1 MGHKASLLTLI
12 AAFLVLGTI
21 YASLTPPWQAPDEPA
36 HYNYIAFLV
45 REGRLPVLRMGDYPH
60 SYLEEIKSRRF
71 PPNMSIEPI
80 RYEFH
85 QPPLYYVLAAP
96 IYAITGGSLLAL
108 RLFSVAIGA
117 GVVAIAFLI
126 ARELFPEAP
135 ELALGTA
142 SFVAFV
148 PMHTAMSASV
158 NNDSLAELI
167 IGLFL
172 LEMVRLFKRSWP
184 EEALWKPS
192 VFIAL
197 GFLTKTTAYITF
209 ALYLIFFGLSAW
221 RCFPP
226 GKRLRL
232 LAFSLWPLLFSL
244 PWFARNMAVY
254 GLTDPFGLARHDS
267 IVVGQPRT
275 YQWLETMGASGLLKA
290 FLLTSFR
297 SFWGQFGWMAVP
309 MDERVYGLLALA
321 CLFALWGFLHWLPQG
336 WRALKDVQRLGL
348 ILLALSLS
356 LTALSF
362 LWYNLKFVQH
372 QGRYLFP
379 ALTPLGLGFSL
390 GLREGLKRKA
400 IVTAGLILA
409 LGALALVVKGLITG
423 DWNRF
428 SLALVLAGTAFC
440 VVKASIPEK
449 WDKLIF
455 ALFFFGLAILSALCP
470 FVYIKPYLNP

>member
-1 MGHKASLLTLI
+1 MGHKASLTILI
-12 AAFLVLGTI
+12 AAFLVLGAI
-21 YASLTPPWQAPDEPA
+21 YAFLTPPWQAPDEPA
-36 HYNYIAFLV
+36 HYNYISFLV

-71 PPNMSIEPI
+71 PPDMSIEPI

-85 QPPLYYVLAAP
+85 QPPLYYILASP

-108 RLFSVAIGA
+108 RLFSVVIGA
-117 GVVAIAFLI
+117 TVVAVAFLLV
-126 ARELFPEAP
+126 RELFPERP

-148 PMHTAMSASV
+148 PMHTAMSSSV
-158 NNDSLAELI
+158 NNDPLAELI

-172 LEMVRLFKRSWP
+172 LEMVRLIKKGWP
-184 EEALWKPS
+184 EEALWRPS

-197 GFLTKTTAYITF
+197 GFLTKTTAYISF
-209 ALYLIFFGLSAW
+209 VLYLIIFGLLTW
-221 RCFPP
+221 RRFPL
-226 GKRLRL
+226 KKELRL
-232 LAFSLWPLLFSL
+232 LAFSLWPLLLTL

-275 YQWLETMGASGLLKA
+275 SQWLEAMGAFGLLKA

-309 MDERVYGLLALA
+309 MDERVYGLLVLA
-321 CLFALWGFLHWLPQG
+321 CFLALWGFLHWLPQG
-336 WRALKDVQRLGL
+336 WRALKDAQRLGL
-348 ILLALSLS
+348 ILLALSLA

-379 ALTPLGLGFSL
+379 AIIPLGLGFSL
-390 GLREGLKRKA
+390 GLRESLKRKA
-400 IVTAGLILA
+400 AVTAGLILA
-409 LGALALVVKGLITG
+409 LVALVLVAKGFITG

-428 SLALVLAGTAFC
+428 TLALLLTGTAFC
-440 VVKASIPEK
+440 VVKASIPAK
-449 WDKLIF
+449 WDEFIF
-455 ALFFFGLAILSALCP
+455 ALFFAGLAILSVLCP
-470 FVYIKPYLNP
+470 FVYIRPYLSP

>member
-1 MGHKASLLTLI
+1 MGHKASLLALI
-12 AAFLVLGTI
+12 AAFLVVGAI
-21 YASLTPPWQAPDEPA
+21 YAFLTPPWQAPDEPA

-45 REGRLPVLRMGDYPH
+45 REGRLPVLMMGDYPH
-60 SYLEEIKSRRF
+60 FYLEEIKSRRF
-71 PPNMSIEPI
+71 PPDMSIEPI

-85 QPPLYYVLAAP
+85 QPPLYYILASP
-96 IYAITGGSLLAL
+96 IYAISGGNLLAL
-108 RLFSVAIGA
+108 RLFSVVIGA
-117 GVVAIAFLI
+117 GVVVVAFFI
-126 ARELFPEAP
+126 AREIFPEGV

-142 SFVAFV
+142 AFVAFV
-148 PMHTAMSASV
+148 PMHTAMSSSV

-172 LEMVRLFKRSWP
+172 LEMVRLIKKGWP
-184 EEALWKPS
+184 EEALWRPS

-197 GFLTKTTAYITF
+197 GFLTKTTAYIAF
-209 ALYLIFFGLSAW
+209 VLYLVFFGLLTW
-221 RCFPP
+221 RRLPLKK
-226 GKRLRL
+226 GLRL
-232 LAFSLWPLLFSL
+232 LTFSLWPLLFAL

-254 GLTDPFGLARHDS
+254 GLNDPFGLARHDS

-275 YQWLETMGASGLLKA
+275 YQWLEAMGAFGLLKA

-309 MDERVYGLLALA
+309 MDERVYAFLALA

-336 WRALKDVQRLGL
+336 WRALKDAQRLGL
-348 ILLALSLS
+348 ILLALSLL

-379 ALTPLGLGFSL
+379 ALIPLGLGFSL
-390 GLREGLKRKA
+390 GLRESLKRKA

-409 LGALALVVKGLITG
+409 LVALVLVVKGFLSG

-428 SLALVLAGTAFC
+428 SLALLLAGIAFC

-455 ALFFFGLAILSALCP
+455 AFFFVGLALLSALCP
-470 FVYIKPYLNP
+470 FVYIRPYLSP

>member
-1 MGHKASLLTLI
+1 
-12 AAFLVLGTI
+12 
-21 YASLTPPWQAPDEPA
+21 
-36 HYNYIAFLV
+36 
-45 REGRLPVLRMGDYPH
+45 
-60 SYLEEIKSRRF
+60 
-71 PPNMSIEPI
+71 
-80 RYEFH
+80 
-85 QPPLYYVLAAP
+85 
-96 IYAITGGSLLAL
+96 
-108 RLFSVAIGA
+108 
-117 GVVAIAFLI
+117 
-126 ARELFPEAP
+126 
-135 ELALGTA
+135 
-142 SFVAFV
+142 
-148 PMHTAMSASV
+148 
-158 NNDSLAELI
+158 
-167 IGLFL
+167 
-172 LEMVRLFKRSWP
+172 
-184 EEALWKPS
+184 
-192 VFIAL
+192 
-197 GFLTKTTAYITF
+197 
-209 ALYLIFFGLSAW
+209 
-221 RCFPP
+221 
-226 GKRLRL
+226 
-232 LAFSLWPLLFSL
+232 
-244 PWFARNMAVY
+244 
-254 GLTDPFGLARHDS
+254 
-267 IVVGQPRT
+267 
-275 YQWLETMGASGLLKA
+275 MGASGLLKA

-336 WRALKDVQRLGL
+336 WRALKDAQRLGL

-379 ALTPLGLGFSL
+379 ALTPLGLWFSL

-470 FVYIKPYLNP
+470 FIYIKPYLNP